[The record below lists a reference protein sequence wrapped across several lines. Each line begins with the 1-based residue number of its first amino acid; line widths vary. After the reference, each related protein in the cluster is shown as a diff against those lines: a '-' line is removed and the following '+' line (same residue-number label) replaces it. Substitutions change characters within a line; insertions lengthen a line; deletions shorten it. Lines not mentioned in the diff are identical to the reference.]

1 MGLKSFLL
9 RPYAKKVVRDIR
21 KDAKKAIVCQK
32 AVFSQL
38 IEQGRKTKFGQ
49 EHHFQKIKTPKDLQA
64 LVPVRDYEDLGS
76 YIAQI
81 KEGEKDVLWPGKP
94 SFLAKTS
101 GTTSGTKYIPM
112 TAASTPHH
120 VTTARNS
127 VFNYIVETGKSDF
140 LDGKMLY
147 LSGTPELS
155 ETNGIPTGRLSG
167 IVNHQV
173 PSYLKGNK
181 LPTYGVNCISAWEEK
196 VAAIV
201 RESHRLDVRLIGG
214 IPPWVQMY
222 FEALL
227 DYTGKGVIKDVL
239 PNLSLFVYGGV
250 NYEPYR
256 SKLEELIGMSLDSV
270 ETFPASE
277 GFFAFQ
283 DKHPHEGLL
292 LNVNAGMYFEFVPLS
307 EIHGEQ
313 PARLTLEEV
322 ELAQQYALIVSSN
335 AGLWSYNIGDT
346 VEFVSLDPPRLVVSG
361 RIKHFISA
369 FGEHVI
375 GKEVEQAMLEATQT
389 LGLKIIEFTVAPQV
403 TPSEG
408 LPYHEWLVE
417 FAEEPTHLPAVEKVL
432 DTALQAQNIYYQDLI
447 EGSILR
453 PVKLTSLPRHSFRRY
468 MDSIGKLGGQNKVPR
483 LSNDRKIAETLIS
496 FI

>member
-9 RPYAKKVVRDIR
+9 RPYARKVVRDIR
-21 KDAKKAIVCQK
+21 HNANQAIQCQMDIF
-32 AVFSQL
+32 AGL
-38 IEQGRKTKFGQ
+38 IRKGQGTHFGVA
-49 EHHFQKIKTPKDLQA
+49 HRFDKIQNVSDFQA
-64 LVPVRDYEDLGS
+64 LVSIRDYEDLIP

-81 KEGEKDVLWPGKP
+81 KEGKKNVLWPGIP
-94 SFLAKTS
+94 TYFAKTS

-112 TAASTPHH
+112 TAVSTPHH
-120 VTTARNS
+120 VATARNS
-127 VFNYIVETGKSDF
+127 VFNYMIETGKTRF
-140 LDGKMLY
+140 LDGKLLY

-155 ETNGIPTGRLSG
+155 QTAGIPTGRLSG

-173 PSYLKGNK
+173 PSYLKSNK
-181 LPTYGVNCISAWEEK
+181 LPSYRVNCIDAWEEK

-201 RESHRLDVRLIGG
+201 DESHQLDVRLVGG

-227 DYTGKGVIKDVL
+227 DFTGKTMIKEVF

-256 SKLEELIGMSLDSV
+256 SKLEQLMGSSIDSI

-283 DKHPHEGLL
+283 DKHPHQGLL
-292 LNVNAGMYFEFVPLS
+292 LNVSAGMFYEFVPLAEVGLANPS
-307 EIHGEQ
+307 
-313 PARLTLEEV
+313 RLTLAEV
-322 ELAQQYALIVSSN
+322 ELEKQYALVVSSN
-335 AGLWSYNIGDT
+335 AGLWAYNIGDT
-346 VEFVSLDPPRLVVSG
+346 VEFVSLDPPRLIVSG

-375 GKEVEQAMLEATQT
+375 GKEVEMAMLQATE
-389 LGLKIIEFTVAPQV
+389 LLDLKLVEFTVAPQV
-403 TPSEG
+403 TPKEG
-408 LPYHEWLVE
+408 LPHHEWLVE
-417 FAEEPTHLPAVEKVL
+417 FAEDPADPDVVEVAL
-432 DTALQAQNIYYQDLI
+432 DQALQAQNIYYQDLI

-453 PVKLTSLPRHSFRRY
+453 PAKLTLLPRHSFRRY
-468 MDSIGKLGGQNKVPR
+468 MHSIGKLGGQNKVPR
-483 LSNDRKIAETLIS
+483 LSNDRKIAEVLRS
-496 FI
+496 YL